1 MVKKAEAKRTVSFFR
16 LVVEQN
22 DGNVVQ
28 FPAQDWQAFL
38 ARVKKLPLK
47 DRTYESPTRQLIGHV
62 LMVDQDYA
70 LKLMEPRDQN
80 SWLEILRRAEEDETA
95 LDTSF
100 GDDAAAAEA
109 VDEAEEDGGTDPID
123 PSIIGTL
130 VETSLVAF
138 LPAKN
143 VVGMILG
150 STSSPSHAAL
160 AEWIDML
167 KINGKRLIPEGQGS
181 LRAEPALSKSQQQR
195 LGSADGVSK
204 ASIRVSTSKADQLA
218 EAGAEDIATTLRN
231 LGQTYGN
238 LFVTI
243 TLAIPR
249 GKANE
254 KARRELKEEAERFR
268 SVSSH
273 AEAVSATL
281 VTYDAE
287 ARAHSEEVNFVSQR
301 ITMTKT
307 VPLTGTDG
315 EPIRNTSAVRAI
327 LAAAYEV
334 RAELDAL

>member
-16 LVVEQN
+16 LVVEDK
-22 DGNVVQ
+22 DGNVIQ

-38 ARVKKLPLK
+38 AKVKKLPLK

-62 LMVDQDYA
+62 LTVDQDYA

-95 LDTSF
+95 LDTSI

-109 VDEAEEDGGTDPID
+109 VEDAEDGGTDPID
-123 PSIIGTL
+123 PSVIGTL
-130 VETSLVAF
+130 VETSLIAF
-138 LPAKN
+138 LPDKN
-143 VVGMILG
+143 VLGMILG
-150 STSSPSHAAL
+150 STSSPTHAAL

-167 KINGKRLIPEGQGS
+167 KINGKHLIPEEQGW
-181 LRAEPALSKSQQQR
+181 LRAEPALSKSQQRR

-204 ASIRVSTSKADQLA
+204 ASIRISTSKADQLA

-249 GKANE
+249 GKAND
-254 KARRELKEEAERFR
+254 KARRELKQEAERFR
-268 SVSSH
+268 SVSSQ

-287 ARAHSEEVNFVSQR
+287 SRAHSEEVNFVSQR

-307 VPLTGTDG
+307 VPLTGSDG

-327 LAAAYEV
+327 LAAAYEL